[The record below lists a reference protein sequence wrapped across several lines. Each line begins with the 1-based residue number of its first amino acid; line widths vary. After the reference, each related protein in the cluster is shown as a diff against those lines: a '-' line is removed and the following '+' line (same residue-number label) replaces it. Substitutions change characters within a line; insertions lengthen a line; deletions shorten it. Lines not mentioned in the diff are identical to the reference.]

1 MNNFNKNK
9 ILNKKLLQKLINYYY
24 VIFKIYK

>member
-24 VIFKIYK
+24 VIFKIYE